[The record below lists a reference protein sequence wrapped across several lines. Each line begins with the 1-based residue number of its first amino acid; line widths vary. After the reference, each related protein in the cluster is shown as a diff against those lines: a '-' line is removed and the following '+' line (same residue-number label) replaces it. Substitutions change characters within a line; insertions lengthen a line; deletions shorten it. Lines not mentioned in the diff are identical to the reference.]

1 MKCSWPSKQAELEL
15 ALADL
20 ETPGAAASTTLSS
33 LLVPE
38 IVIDI
43 VQQADDPRGFPGI
56 FVNADTLPR
65 RCWCVSMKCH
75 RRKDQR

>member
-20 ETPGAAASTTLSS
+20 ETADAATAAAAATSS
-33 LLVPE
+33 SPSWLVPE

-65 RCWCVSMKCH
+65 RCWLV
-75 RRKDQR
+75 

>member
-20 ETPGAAASTTLSS
+20 ETVDAAASVAAAAATSS
-33 LLVPE
+33 RPSWLVPE

-65 RCWCVSMKCH
+65 RCWLV
-75 RRKDQR
+75 